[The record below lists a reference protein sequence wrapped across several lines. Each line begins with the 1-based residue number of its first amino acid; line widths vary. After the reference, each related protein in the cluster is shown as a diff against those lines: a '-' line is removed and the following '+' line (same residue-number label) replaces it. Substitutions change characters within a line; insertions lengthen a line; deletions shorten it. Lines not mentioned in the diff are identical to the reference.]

1 MPLLNSYDSC
11 IQKFSVSQQSAI
23 MPVNFDKT
31 QPPTDKT
38 RTRRNSSRARKS
50 AEPKPR
56 RASQKKQN
64 ASFKQ
69 KLLLSV
75 IEVSALVTTIIF
87 VILWE
92 VGLSA
97 NQFSGTAFFSNILPF
112 ATGILG
118 IVLIV
123 SILLIGWNRMRRWS
137 QLRQMPYFAPTL
149 AVGLALASA
158 WSVTHDRFTIAYG
171 NFRTLI
177 GGKEEAARVTIA
189 HQVYAA
195 YRRHNPA
202 QLQIMISRAQPYRT
216 DIEAAARAFG
226 IDAHLL
232 HGIAAT
238 ESSFLPRDSHDGGKG
253 LFQITR
259 VPEFIITQAIRR
271 LNTARIVLDI
281 PRHNAF
287 VAAATFKHYMA
298 EMKNDLFLGL
308 LAYNIGPA
316 NGGLRFIMQQYGA
329 SDFTTIQPYLQ
340 TLPRDYPI
348 RVLTY
353 ALAFRLWHLEGRLPA
368 YEEGSNALSIQRIG
382 IPGLHP

>member
-1 MPLLNSYDSC
+1 MS
-11 IQKFSVSQQSAI
+11 
-23 MPVNFDKT
+23 VNFDKT
-31 QPPTDKT
+31 QPPPGKT
-38 RTRRNSSRARKS
+38 RSKRSPSRARKIT
-50 AEPKPR
+50 EPKPR
-56 RASQKKQN
+56 RVSPKKQ
-64 ASFKQ
+64 STSLKQ
-69 KLLLSV
+69 KLLLGAVEISG
-75 IEVSALVTTIIF
+75 LTTTIILA
-87 VILWE
+87 ILWG

-97 NQFSGTAFFSNILPF
+97 VQFSGTAFFSNILPF
-112 ATGILG
+112 AAGILG
-118 IVLIV
+118 ITLIV
-123 SILLIGWNRMRRWS
+123 SVLLIGWNRMRRWS
-137 QLRQMPYFAPTL
+137 QMRQMPYLAPAL
-149 AVGLALASA
+149 AVCLALASA
-158 WSVTHDRFTIAYG
+158 WSITHERFTIAYG
-171 NFRTLI
+171 NFRALI
-177 GGKEEAARVTIA
+177 GGKEEVARVAIA

-202 QLQIMISRAQPYRT
+202 QLQIMISRAQPYRA
-216 DIEAAARAFG
+216 DIEAAARTFG
-226 IDAHLL
+226 VDAHLL
-232 HGIAAT
+232 YGIAAT

-259 VPEFIITQAIRR
+259 VPELITAQAMRR
-271 LNTARIVLDI
+271 LNTERIVLDT

-348 RVLTY
+348 RVLAY
-353 ALAFRLWHLEGRLPA
+353 ALAFRLWHLEGKLPA